1 MQSGKNMCALYLAL
15 LEQNDVNTAFKKAY
29 CASSTIV
36 HLCQSKMELVNDV
49 ILGGGVYFVTAI

>member
-1 MQSGKNMCALYLAL
+1 MCALYLAL